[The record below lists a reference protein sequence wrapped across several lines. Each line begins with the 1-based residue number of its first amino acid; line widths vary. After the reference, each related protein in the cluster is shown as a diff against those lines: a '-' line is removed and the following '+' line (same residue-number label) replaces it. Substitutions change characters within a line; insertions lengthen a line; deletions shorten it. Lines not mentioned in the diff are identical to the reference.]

1 MTTSSIG
8 ARIGKAA
15 RPVHG
20 HAMLRLLVIG
30 SLWLLAIAVCA
41 LAAIY
46 FPAKAVLAP
55 LPGEWSIPLRLVG
68 PVQLQ
73 AGVPSLIRLATASW
87 LGPVLHGRIIGTRSG
102 TLHFGWEESTRTL
115 AVRCSPCTLR
125 TSALGGDAVT
135 LDELR
140 LTVRRDGGSIA
151 GELGA
156 GGLRAFWR
164 GELAPDRLRLRIEL
178 PLTSIADGYELFHAA
193 IPELAQARIE
203 GRFGFTAQLSLP
215 DSSLSIAPLVEGFQ
229 VSGLGTE
236 ALVTARSA
244 CDPGRDASTARADGR
259 AVNRVSRLTAD
270 SWLAHAVV
278 AAEDQRFYEHMGF
291 DLVELAAAVTR
302 NQVQPVMVSPNE
314 PANRSPHGAS
324 TLSQQL
330 ARLLLT
336 GSERSS
342 VRKLR
347 ELLYA
352 VEMERTLGKPRILQ
366 LYLAHAPWGPGLC
379 GAEAAASRYFGRR
392 AHDLTPV
399 QAAWLAAML
408 HNPELE
414 AARWVETGQ
423 INRARTEVV
432 VLGMHALPRRQRLL
446 LVKSLGDL
454 RWPPPGQKSS
464 TN

>member
-1 MTTSSIG
+1 MTTSPIG
-8 ARIGKAA
+8 ARLGKAA

-20 HAMLRLLVIG
+20 HAMLRLLVFG
-30 SLWLLAIAVCA
+30 SLWLLAFAGCA

-46 FPAKAVLAP
+46 FTAKAVLAP

-87 LGPVLHGRIIGTRSG
+87 VGPVLQGRSIGTRSG
-102 TLHFGWEESTRTL
+102 MLHFGWQDATHTL
-115 AVRCSPCTLR
+115 AVRCTPCNLR
-125 TSALGGDAVT
+125 TGALGGDTVT
-135 LDELR
+135 LDEVR

-164 GELAPDRLRLRIEL
+164 GELAPDKLRLRIEV
-178 PLTSIADGYELFHAA
+178 PLTSIADGYALIHAA

-215 DSSLSIAPLVEGFQ
+215 NGSLSIAPRVEGFQ

-236 ALVTARSA
+236 ALVAARSA
-244 CDPGRDASTARADGR
+244 CDPGRDARTGR
-259 AVNRVSRLTAD
+259 AVKRVSRLTAD
-270 SWLAHAVV
+270 SWLARAVV
-278 AAEDQRFYEHMGF
+278 AAEDQRFFEHPGF
-291 DLVELAAAVTR
+291 DLLELAAAVTR
-302 NQVQPVMVSPNE
+302 NQAQLGLASVND
-314 PANRSPHGAS
+314 PADRSLRGAS

-330 ARLLLT
+330 AKLLLT

-352 VEMERTLGKPRILQ
+352 VEMEQTLGKPRILQ
-366 LYLAHAPWGPGLC
+366 LYLAHAPWGPGGC
-379 GAEAAASRYFGRR
+379 GAEAAAGHYFGRR

-414 AARWVETGQ
+414 AARWVESGQ
-423 INRARTEVV
+423 INRARTAAVIM
-432 VLGMHALPRRQRLL
+432 GMHALPRRQRLL
-446 LVKSLGDL
+446 LVESLGDV

-464 TN
+464 IN